1 MTQLQKGVGSLQANL
16 PKAHPSP
23 GHLAQART
31 AGGEKPTGRG
41 RRLHGK
47 GDPCSSTAGWTPESH
62 SKLRSPRSS
71 RLGAQKKS

>member
-16 PKAHPSP
+16 PNSHPSP

-41 RRLHGK
+41 RETAQEGGPLFLHTGL
-47 GDPCSSTAGWTPESH
+47 DARISFQVALSQI
-62 SKLRSPRSS
+62 L
-71 RLGAQKKS
+71 